1 MADIDG
7 FSLHAAVRCGA
18 DDRQAL
24 AQLCRYITRLAI
36 DTSMGLTPTGGLIMG
51 TRSGEQVIA
60 RLCDLSGPVAFFSH
74 GQFGRVLAARWI
86 GLPVIEGQHFA
97 IDPASVGILSFEAG
111 HPQRRVIAL
120 WNASPRTG

>member
-1 MADIDG
+1 MPEAAGARAD
-7 FSLHAAVRCGA
+7 
-18 DDRQAL
+18 
-24 AQLCRYITRLAI
+24 
-36 DTSMGLTPTGGLIMG
+36 
-51 TRSGEQVIA
+51 QVIA
-60 RLCDLSGPVAFFSH
+60 RLCELRGPVALFSH

-111 HPQRRVIAL
+111 HPLRRVIAL